1 MVNSTNDKTRDI
13 QNFLKIIKEQGKE
26 KEMKNM
32 LNRMSTS
39 EKVDNFLNE
48 NQTSEFMGGQI
59 KPTEF
64 MGGEQIAGYPKVY
77 NPAGLP
83 DDVYRSIM
91 RQYGTK
97 GFGPYTLEDKIRV
110 LNYYK
115 QA

>member
-1 MVNSTNDKTRDI
+1 MMNSTNDKTRDI

-32 LNRMSTS
+32 LNRMSTT

-48 NQTSEFMGGQI
+48 NQT
-59 KPTEF
+59 TEF

-110 LNYYK
+110 LNHYK
-115 QA
+115 QG